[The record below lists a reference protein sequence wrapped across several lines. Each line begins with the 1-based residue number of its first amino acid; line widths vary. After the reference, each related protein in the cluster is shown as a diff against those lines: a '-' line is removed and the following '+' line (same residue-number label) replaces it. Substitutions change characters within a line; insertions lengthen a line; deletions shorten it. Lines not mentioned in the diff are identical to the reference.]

1 MKPSKNLF
9 YFIIIFYIKE
19 RIYLNRMNILQ
30 QNLFNLLTEFDDICK
45 KYDIN
50 YFLAAGTALGAV
62 RHHRFLPWD
71 DDMDLYITRDN
82 WNKLRN
88 VLETEE
94 NVLPKG
100 RSFVYHENTKY
111 YRNPIPRYV
120 NNETTTIYKTQSLA
134 GKACGQHL
142 ELLILDPMPKDEEE
156 QQEFIDLLRV
166 YTEILSPFFVVC
178 RNLSLEEWEKHY
190 KLYQEYYE
198 RAENEGDEKILQEL
212 SDKLQNYSLEESDR
226 YCMRWGNVIYTYNK
240 EHLEESRIGLFEGR
254 EFPISKYAETMLRIA
269 YGDSW
274 MYVPEVEDQVVRSP
288 ITNLSMPFKEYTS
301 RYLEKINREEV
312 LKKYRILKHGN
323 ANMFYKRRKVD
334 YLVAKVNVNVESKEI
349 IKDLNKKEEYL
360 CSLLEEKDYES
371 ILAEFND
378 FCNLQLRRDVKK
390 YNIFVPISKRNLK
403 TLLLCFIEKGQY
415 FDGNRY
421 LKIYKNQDG
430 TLDDELI
437 EIENLINIC
446 RELSIARYD
455 KKDVELVQRL
465 VDKYEES
472 YPDLLD
478 IYRAKIWIMENKA
491 KTEEDYKEIDELCGK
506 ALELYPFDGEIM
518 AIQAKAKLDCGK
530 KEEAMNLYNKAIYN
544 TRNGIIWQKV
554 EDEVGISRT
563 DIERDLIEGLEDEN

>member
-1 MKPSKNLF
+1 
-9 YFIIIFYIKE
+9 
-19 RIYLNRMNILQ
+19 
-30 QNLFNLLTEFDDICK
+30 
-45 KYDIN
+45 
-50 YFLAAGTALGAV
+50 
-62 RHHRFLPWD
+62 
-71 DDMDLYITRDN
+71 
-82 WNKLRN
+82 
-88 VLETEE
+88 
-94 NVLPKG
+94 
-100 RSFVYHENTKY
+100 
-111 YRNPIPRYV
+111 
-120 NNETTTIYKTQSLA
+120 
-134 GKACGQHL
+134 
-142 ELLILDPMPKDEEE
+142 
-156 QQEFIDLLRV
+156 
-166 YTEILSPFFVVC
+166 
-178 RNLSLEEWEKHY
+178 
-190 KLYQEYYE
+190 
-198 RAENEGDEKILQEL
+198 
-212 SDKLQNYSLEESDR
+212 
-226 YCMRWGNVIYTYNK
+226 
-240 EHLEESRIGLFEGR
+240 
-254 EFPISKYAETMLRIA
+254 MLRIA

-371 ILAEFND
+371 ILAEFDD

-421 LKIYKNQDG
+421 LKIYKNQG
-430 TLDDELI
+430 ETLDDELI

-455 KKDVELVQRL
+455 KKDVELVQKL
-465 VDKYEES
+465 IEKYEES

-491 KTEEDYKEIDELCGK
+491 KTEEDYKEIDELCDK
-506 ALELYPFDGEIM
+506 ALKMYPFDGEIM